1 MKFFSPEILFSCKKW
16 GAGWKHGAVTLRVA
30 VAVQMNTWTVMTQ
43 TQKKKK
49 KKTFVIFLFF
59 FFLWHVPVGDDPSKR
74 VDWVGAGS
82 VRGTNQSTT
91 TSKYILSVWSD
102 HSAQIYNEIKEKL
115 ARRVSVR
122 DFFFC
127 LEGSVPLHRLP
138 TTEIIILCGHE
149 RDKKKEGE
157 GTDIVPD

>member
-1 MKFFSPEILFSCKKW
+1 METRSGNTESGSGRANEHMNSHDTDTEKKE
-16 GAGWKHGAVTLRVA
+16 
-30 VAVQMNTWTVMTQ
+30 
-43 TQKKKK
+43 

-122 DFFFC
+122 DFFFV
-127 LEGSVPLHRLP
+127 LRVVS
-138 TTEIIILCGHE
+138 LCIACQPQ
-149 RDKKKEGE
+149 RS
-157 GTDIVPD
+157 